1 MSTMMPEDNYANL
14 LSMNTF
20 YINVQDKERH
30 NEIDFLY
37 SKFLAMKEIDIEV
50 DKDIKVDQRKYSSLK
65 LSKSVTV
72 PSSIAFLKTCL
83 SVSSFKPR

>member
-1 MSTMMPEDNYANL
+1 MMPEDNYANL

-50 DKDIKVDQRKYSSLK
+50 DKDIKVDQCKYSSLK
-65 LSKSVTV
+65 LSKSVVCTTNFFESELGRNDLV
-72 PSSIAFLKTCL
+72 NML
-83 SVSSFKPR
+83 SKM